1 MQHMA
6 GPEKLDKLKI
16 VTYCFLKLPCLIG
29 KGQKVSRESQ
39 NPKRRGCLRRCNG
52 GFSLLELVIVI
63 VIISV
68 LLVLAISRLLS
79 LMVDAERV
87 TMESVAG
94 TLRST
99 IGMKVAESIVKS
111 KVSELPAFE
120 GSNPMALLAET
131 PQNYLGELD
140 GADPARL
147 EDGNWYYD
155 QRDKTLV
162 YLVRNKGFFTGGQPK
177 PPRARFAVRLVYSDR
192 NGNGVFDAGM
202 DEIQGLRLSPMEPYS
217 WSRE

>member
-1 MQHMA
+1 MNREGR
-6 GPEKLDKLKI
+6 GPA
-16 VTYCFLKLPCLIG
+16 P
-29 KGQKVSRESQ
+29 
-39 NPKRRGCLRRCNG
+39 RRCVSHCNK

-68 LLVLAISRLLS
+68 LMVLAMSRLLA

-94 TLRST
+94 TLRSA
-99 IGMKVAESIVKS
+99 IGMKVAQAIVKS
-111 KVSELPAFE
+111 RISELPALE

-131 PQNYLGELD
+131 PRNYLGELD
-140 GADPARL
+140 GVDPSKL

-155 QRDKTLV
+155 RRDKALV
-162 YLVRNKGFFTGGQPK
+162 YLVHHKSFFSGGQAD

-192 NGNGVFDAGM
+192 NGNGFFDQGKDM
-202 DEIQGLRLSPMEPYS
+202 IEGLRLSPVEKYS
-217 WSRE
+217 WSR